1 MSNKKEKFADLPI
14 GAQAVVVLI
23 LVVSVAAVLAVGAAS
38 TLLLWNYALVPIVAA
53 CGGTISKIGFWLA
66 LGFNILWGC
75 TVHPLIARRK
85 SA

>member
-1 MSNKKEKFADLPI
+1 MSKEKEKFADLPI
-14 GAQAVVVLI
+14 GTQVIVVLI
-23 LVVSVAAVLAVGAAS
+23 AAAYVAAILAVGALA